1 MPIQADVGQLERL
14 ARKVRNHSQTVARET
29 RKINDSIAAI
39 VWKGKAHDR
48 FQTEFR
54 PTQQK
59 MTQAA
64 RDLDEFAA
72 RLERIA
78 EAFRQAD
85 MAEDRRREAEA
96 RARREQE
103 RAAREASRS
112 KK

>member
-14 ARKVRNHSQTVARET
+14 ARKVRNYSQTVARET
-29 RKINDSIAAI
+29 RKINDNIAGI

-103 RAAREASRS
+103 IAVRAASRS
-112 KK
+112 RK